1 MEQLECS
8 GLEQDLRPER
18 RARGRRWD
26 RMEDTGEPEEG
37 LKPESLTG
45 LWEA

>member
-26 RMEDTGEPEEG
+26 RMEDTGEPEV
-37 LKPESLTG
+37 
-45 LWEA
+45 